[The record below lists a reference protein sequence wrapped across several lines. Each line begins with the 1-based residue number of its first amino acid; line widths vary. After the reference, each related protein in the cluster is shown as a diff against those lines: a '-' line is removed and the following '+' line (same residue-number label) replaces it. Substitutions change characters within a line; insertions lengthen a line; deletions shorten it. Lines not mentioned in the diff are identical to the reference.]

1 MYLRNMCILVSEDDG
16 CNLRFTALTLV
27 TTPSLVLEFLSHLT
41 SSKIQMAASGGRFG
55 EMANL
60 LSK

>member
-27 TTPSLVLEFLSHLT
+27 TPSQVLEFLSHLT